1 MQSSQR
7 NEMRRSQRG
16 AWLSIV
22 AYLILT
28 ALKMSTGW
36 WSGSNGLVADG
47 INNMT
52 DVLGSIAVL
61 LGLRVAIR
69 PADADHRYG
78 HQRAEN
84 VAAVV
89 VAVIMGLI
97 SVNVAAS
104 SVQGLIDPGHRPPDI
119 AAAWVGSAS
128 ALAML
133 GVYSYNSRLAKKTG
147 SKALKANAYDN
158 RSDALTSVGSV
169 VGILASRAGWGWGD
183 PAAGFII
190 ALVTLYTAWRIG
202 YDGVHTLMDGFDAES
217 LKQIRSRIG
226 RVEGVATVRDVRAR
240 HLGSTVAVELTV
252 SVSPSLNVEEAHRIC
267 DQIERSLLGYMSIDH
282 VHVHVEPI

>member
-1 MQSSQR
+1 MQSPQKKDPR
-7 NEMRRSQRG
+7 KSQRG
-16 AWLSIV
+16 AWLSIA
-22 AYLILT
+22 AYLLLT
-28 ALKMSTGW
+28 ALKLSMGW

-47 INNMT
+47 INNLT

-61 LGLRVAIR
+61 LGLRVAVR

-97 SVNVAAS
+97 SLNVVVS
-104 SVQGLIDPGHRPPDI
+104 SVQALLDQNHRPPEM
-119 AAAWVGSAS
+119 AAIWVGIAS

-133 GVYSYNSRLAKKTG
+133 GVYSYNARLARLTG
-147 SKALKANAYDN
+147 SKALAANAYDN
-158 RSDALTSVGSV
+158 RTDALTSVGTAL
-169 VGILASRAGWGWGD
+169 GILASQAGWRWGD

-190 ALVTLYTAWRIG
+190 ALITLYTAWRIG
-202 YDGVHTLMDGFDAES
+202 YEGVHTLMDGFDAES
-217 LKQIRSRIG
+217 LKKIRNRVVRI
-226 RVEGVATVRDVRAR
+226 EGVATVRDVRAR

-252 SVSPSLNVEEAHRIC
+252 SVRPSLSVEEAHRIC
-267 DQIERSLLGYMSIDH
+267 DRIERALQGYMSIDH
-282 VHVHVEPI
+282 VHVHVEPV